1 MTRHRLYRS
10 REDYW
15 IAGVCGGLG
24 KYFEVDSNPIRL
36 AFVLLA
42 SWNGLGV
49 VLYLIA
55 VLIVPE
61 EPVREV
67 LPEPGMPPRRSEPAE
82 NRRVRMLGWLLVLG
96 GVYLLLRNLHLFFP
110 VIQDEVFPIVLI
122 LGGLVLL
129 LLRSG
134 ARRG

>member
-61 EPVREV
+61 EPIREV
-67 LPEPGMPPRRSEPAE
+67 LPELGVPPRRSEPDE

-110 VIQDEVFPIVLI
+110 VIQDEVFPVVLI